1 MRFYLNNIQSEF
13 AAQSVLAIALAVAIF
28 AVLYLASMS
37 LYFFIRKR
45 HAYSKFG
52 VEIAFMAVILLLSF
66 SARFLL
72 FLNLGLYGD
81 ENIYA
86 DNTVAEI
93 LGTALRAAY
102 SSIGQLTFEG
112 LEDYIGSGQVA
123 LGYWL
128 FYWGTAVYCGVMFLS
143 LVTTKISYE
152 IYSKG
157 GVYKGARSKSKDDL
171 FIFKNVTADTVAL
184 AECIEK
190 RYDEY
195 QTKYADGMKERIA
208 AGKKDGGENDTDKY
222 IPYGKMKREQR
233 RADALRVKIN
243 KLTAN
248 YVKDNFSFSGI
259 VKDNE
264 EIKNFIYEWLIPSM
278 VWAAVCAEAKDA
290 KYIVKDGLLNLNN
303 IMSFS
308 ADAYSENAITAL
320 SAKSLSLSDAERKFL
335 SDFFTYFNDNIA
347 KGYYGGYLTD
357 KFLDHKVS
365 YDAERGELT
374 FAIEDEAKSTREKP
388 EYIYYKVALPGCM
401 QSTGKKTGLNEIM
414 NSVREYFGI
423 VDRLVESVSC
433 DKYSEEM
440 SRKRPRGA
448 KILFLGDSLGP
459 FDGDNPLHREI
470 MAHDYYYVSFLQ
482 DQKHPVSI
490 FKKFKINLKN
500 DFLDRIC
507 DYRRTRK
514 VSVFAFGLNDDSTG
528 DEAYNSSDVFNE
540 IRMLFTEC
548 VKKNRVNP
556 QVPIVCYYVLSDNEI
571 NYQAYENK
579 LKEVLK
585 EVIDEFGVRMSV
597 EEAMLHFQL
606 SVVNEADLS
615 AKCLIRKRIEAFS
628 KPGIKTT
635 LVDEAKPFAST
646 PDEYRV
652 AVLGFGQTGQ
662 TALKELFIN
671 TAFVPR
677 ISLVTPDKN
686 KKYDVEGYDFSRI
699 KLDGSDSRFRIMA
712 GGDPTQFVADVFDSD
727 ADNLMGLFSYKNP
740 LIICAKSNETDILS
754 ALSSTKNR
762 SVNNIEKIYN
772 FKGVKYDIEKLRRG
786 TAFPVVIF
794 HETSCLSTE
803 FLEDLDS
810 ASGIEYLSPDTGS
823 ETVKSESSG
832 YRAGKKN
839 YYKAFIIS
847 LGNDESN
854 ITMANALIDDIR
866 HEYTRNKKPKADCLP
881 QTIYV
886 NLRDERNNARL
897 IYSSCDSEYLTVIP
911 FGSSADM
918 YSYENVI
925 DSNEVI
931 QYHTSYNCL
940 TQETYNNTFKAYIG
954 DVKPVGA
961 FYSYDEEK
969 KQSKININD
978 IGKVYYFNPCKEDNS
993 DGLLYQNLKSLYEKV
1008 QRKYR
1013 TYLSMR
1019 NWFGCNLFNK
1029 QSNTAS
1035 RNFAEFFRQ
1044 YYIRKHNRLSDND
1057 FLLLS
1062 AVEHTRWNR
1071 FHISNG
1077 WVFAKDTN
1085 KQKKEHKS
1093 IIPFDM
1099 LYYTNAKTIMYD
1111 AGNVIVGIERNNIGD
1126 KK

>member
-208 AGKKDGGENDTDKY
+208 AGKKYGGKNDTDKY

-243 KLTAN
+243 KLTAS

-320 SAKSLSLSDAERKFL
+320 RAKSLSLSDAERKFL
-335 SDFFTYFNDNIA
+335 SDALTYFEKSKTN
-347 KGYYGGYLTD
+347 GCGGGYLTKQFFKND
-357 KFLDHKVS
+357 VS
-365 YDAERGELT
+365 YNSGQGELT
-374 FAIEDEAKSTREKP
+374 FVVKNEDKSTSEKP
-388 EYIYYKVALPGCM
+388 VYDDCKVTLPGCV
-401 QSTGKKTGLNEIM
+401 QATRKKTGLNEII
-414 NSVREYFGI
+414 SLVKEYIGI
-423 VDRLVESVSC
+423 VDRLIESVSC

-440 SRKRPRGA
+440 SRKRPRDA

-606 SVVNEADLS
+606 SVINEASLS
-615 AKCLIRKRIEAFS
+615 AKCLARKRIAAFNNQGEGNS
-628 KPGIKTT
+628 
-635 LVDEAKPFAST
+635 LVNDAMPFPYNSS
-646 PDEYRV
+646 EFRV

-671 TAFVPR
+671 TAF
-677 ISLVTPDKN
+677 INN
-686 KKYDVEGYDFSRI
+686 KIRLTKPESFDVNILETYNYSQL
-699 KLDGSDSRFRIMA
+699 KLNEKERFRIIT
-712 GGDPTQFVADVFDSD
+712 GGEPTQFIADVFDSD
-727 ADNLMGLFSYKNP
+727 AGNLMGLFSYKNP
-740 LIICAKSNETDILS
+740 LIICAKSDESDKLNDLTKTD
-754 ALSSTKNR
+754 NR
-762 SVNNIEKIYN
+762 SVNNIEKMYN
-772 FKGVKYDIEKLRRG
+772 LKGGKYNIKRLRKGV
-786 TAFPVVIF
+786 AFPIVFF
-794 HETSCLSTE
+794 HETSCSAID
-803 FLEDLDS
+803 FLDVMDS
-810 ASGIEYLSPDTGS
+810 ASGVEHSFTEKEPTNTAKSGS
-823 ETVKSESSG
+823 F
-832 YRAGKKN
+832 GKKN

-847 LGNDESN
+847 LGDDESN

-866 HEYTRNKKPKADCLP
+866 HEYKRNKRLEANCPR

-897 IYSSCDSEYLTVIP
+897 IYSSCDKNYLTVIP

-925 DSNEVI
+925 DTNEVI
-931 QYHTSYNCL
+931 QYHTSYSYL
-940 TQETYNNTFKAYIG
+940 TKENYDATFQDYAG
-954 DVKPVGA
+954 VAEVVN
-961 FYSYDEEK
+961 EELAPDIDK
-969 KQSKININD
+969 KQIDSKTD
-978 IGKVYYFNPCKEDNS
+978 KPKSVQFFNPCKDDKDS
-993 DGLLYQNLKSLYEKV
+993 DSLYRSLCALYKKV

-1013 TYLSMR
+1013 TYLNMR
-1019 NWFGCNLFNK
+1019 QWFCCNMFDRL
-1029 QSNTAS
+1029 SNTAS
-1035 RNFAEFFRQ
+1035 RDFAEFFEQ
-1044 YYIRKHNRLSDND
+1044 YYKIKGNKLNNDD
-1057 FLLLS
+1057 FLLL
-1062 AVEHTRWNR
+1062 AAIEHTRWNR

-1077 WVFAKDTN
+1077 WVYAKDTN
-1085 KQKKEHKS
+1085 KPLKEHMC

-1099 LYYTNAKTIMYD
+1099 LYYTKATSIMYD